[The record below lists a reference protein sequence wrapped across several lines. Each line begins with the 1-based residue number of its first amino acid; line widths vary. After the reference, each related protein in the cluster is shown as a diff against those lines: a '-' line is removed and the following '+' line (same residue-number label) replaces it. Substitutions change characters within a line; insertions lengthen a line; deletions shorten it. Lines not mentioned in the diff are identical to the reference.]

1 MPLLLRNTKPA
12 ALLPLLV
19 IDVTRER
26 AISSRN
32 DPTTW
37 LLACRLSYN
46 EVGAEGAKFLA
57 EGLRKNNT
65 LTRLILGNNALD
77 ADAKD
82 CLQKAAGEAKAKGVK
97 LKVFVD
103 DAERD
108 FTQEVGRRGVVSAF
122 DLD

>member
-1 MPLLLRNTKPA
+1 MYTQPLAKIPTVDIYSVTCHPST
-12 ALLPLLV
+12 ALVLMHTP
-19 IDVTRER
+19 RG
-26 AISSRN
+26 S
-32 DPTTW
+32 
-37 LLACRLSYN
+37 
-46 EVGAEGAKFLA
+46 
-57 EGLRKNNT
+57 
-65 LTRLILGNNALD
+65 LGNNALD